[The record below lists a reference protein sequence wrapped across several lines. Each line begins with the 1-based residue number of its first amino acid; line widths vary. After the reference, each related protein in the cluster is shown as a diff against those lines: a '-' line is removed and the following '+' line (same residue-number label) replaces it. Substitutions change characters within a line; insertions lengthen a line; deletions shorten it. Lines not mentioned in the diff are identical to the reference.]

1 MKRALIL
8 AIMAVFSL
16 SAFAQKSNI
25 QTVVIQTN
33 GVCQKCADKFSEN
46 VPFFKGVKTYSYDM
60 KTAKLTINYDAS
72 KTDPDQLRKQ
82 ISKLGYNADNVP
94 ADKAAREALPACCKG
109 KSSCSSASKTCQGHA
124 EGEHKCQGQASSEL
138 KGQSQ
143 TPAAHKCQG
152 QANGEHKCQGQ
163 ANGEHKCQGQANG
176 EHKCQGQANGE
187 HKCQGQANGEHKC
200 QGHANG
206 EHKCQG
212 QANGEHKCQGHK

>member
-109 KSSCSSASKTCQGHA
+109 KSSCSSASKTCQGQA
-124 EGEHKCQGQASSEL
+124 AGEHKCQKNSE
-138 KGQSQ
+138 
-143 TPAAHKCQG
+143 T
-152 QANGEHKCQGQ
+152 EHKCQGHS
-163 ANGEHKCQGQANG
+163 GGDLKCQGHANG

-212 QANGEHKCQGHK
+212 HANGEHKCQGQANGEHKCQGHK